1 MFDWFTNS
9 KNTPDNVIEF
19 PQRPKEPKDTY
30 RVGVTDD
37 GRTSLTLISADGQGS
52 ITLTMNLPA
61 TLRLIRL
68 LEATLDQPDDAA

>member
-1 MFDWFTNS
+1 MFDWFNNS

-52 ITLTMNLPA
+52 ITLTMNDVA
-61 TLRLIRL
+61 TLRMIRL
-68 LEATLDQPDDAA
+68 LEATLDQPPASA